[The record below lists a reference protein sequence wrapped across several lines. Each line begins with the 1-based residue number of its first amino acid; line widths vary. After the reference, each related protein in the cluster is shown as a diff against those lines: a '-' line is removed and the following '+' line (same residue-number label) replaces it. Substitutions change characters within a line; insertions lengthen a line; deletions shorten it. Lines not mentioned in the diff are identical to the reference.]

1 MMGKNI
7 YKLRAHHGLCLCFF
21 KGQGYSSEFVENMAN
36 IKCKL
41 EENPLVCI
49 TNQTDVICNNCPN
62 NIDGKCETDKKVFE
76 YDRQVLER
84 CHISEGE
91 SMPYL
96 DFQRLIQH
104 NILLLGKRKEICEN
118 CEWESLCND

>member
-1 MMGKNI
+1 MEKNI

-21 KGQGYSSEFVENMAN
+21 KGQGYSSKFVKNMEN
-36 IKCKL
+36 IKCEL

-62 NIDGKCETDKKVFE
+62 NIDEKCETEEQVFE
-76 YDRQVLER
+76 YDRQVLEK

-91 SMPYL
+91 IIPYL
-96 DFQRLIQH
+96 DFQRLIQR

-118 CEWESLCND
+118 CEWDSLCND

>member
-7 YKLRAHHGLCLCFF
+7 YKLRADHGLCLCFF

-49 TNQTDVICNNCPN
+49 TNQTDVICNNCLN
-62 NIDGKCETDKKVFE
+62 NIDGKCETDKMVFE
-76 YDRQVLER
+76 YDKQVLER
-84 CHISEGE
+84 CPISEGE
-91 SMPYL
+91 SISYL

-118 CEWESLCND
+118 CEWDSLCNN

>member
-1 MMGKNI
+1 M
-7 YKLRAHHGLCLCFF
+7 
-21 KGQGYSSEFVENMAN
+21 EN

-41 EENPLVCI
+41 EENPLVRV
-49 TNQTDVICNNCPN
+49 TNQTDVICNNWLN
-62 NIDGKCETDKKVFE
+62 NNDGNCETEEMVRK

-96 DFQRLIQH
+96 DFQRLIQF
-104 NILLLGKRKEICEN
+104 NILSLGKRKVVPEAV
-118 CEWESLCND
+118 